1 MSRLCSY
8 FVNSL
13 LPLVRHGEHVP
24 AVACCLKAPR
34 TCFLLLV
41 VVHGGEARQ
50 GSRSCLVLSW
60 EKRRGK
66 KTECEDE
73 AGEQREG
80 DEQGGGESWNEVFLV
95 VFLLIVCEAKA
106 CEAMYPTRS
115 LQCSHVR
122 RLRSSLHRPRPPRPC
137 RTIYH

>member
-1 MSRLCSY
+1 MFSS
-8 FVNSL
+8 
-13 LPLVRHGEHVP
+13 
-24 AVACCLKAPR
+24 
-34 TCFLLLV
+34 V
-41 VVHGGEARQ
+41 VGKKER
-50 GSRSCLVLSW
+50 
-60 EKRRGK
+60 K

-73 AGEQREG
+73 AGKQREG

-122 RLRSSLHRPRPPRPC
+122 RLRSSLLRPRPPHPC

>member
-95 VFLLIVCEAKA
+95 VFSAYCLRGKGV
-106 CEAMYPTRS
+106 R
-115 LQCSHVR
+115 SHVPD
-122 RLRSSLHRPRPPRPC
+122 SLFAV
-137 RTIYH
+137 